1 MLSYQVK
8 CYIST
13 SDVPFNFMGNPGDG
27 FLVTRVLNRHRLVDA
42 RFHGGPKLV
51 LQLDFTLT
59 STLTFAFYVE
69 RDKMLLETIPIS
81 FREKGNC
88 VELACI
94 LWMSWSNTPGIV
106 GTLTR
111 MLFVRNRSKVFS
123 SLVVLSTICI
133 MLV

>member
-94 LWMSWSNTPGIV
+94 TV
-106 GTLTR
+106 D
-111 MLFVRNRSKVFS
+111 
-123 SLVVLSTICI
+123 VVVKYAWYSRDLDTNVICEEQI
-133 MLV
+133 